1 MVLSYDL
8 RLQTGD
14 LKERGF
20 MWELERAPP
29 LMEQIGD
36 HEGETVLRHVNT
48 CQERQSPG
56 FLIHGHLFWPHL
68 TWIQSVGPENPVLLR
83 FQNPPQT

>member
-1 MVLSYDL
+1 
-8 RLQTGD
+8 
-14 LKERGF
+14 

-36 HEGETVLRHVNT
+36 HQGETDPRHLGT
-48 CQERQSPG
+48 CQGRQSPG
-56 FLIHGHLFWPHL
+56 FLTHGCLFWPHL
-68 TWIQSVGPENPVLLR
+68 TWIQGVGPESPVPLS

>member
-1 MVLSYDL
+1 MECDL
-8 RLQTGD
+8 GLPTGD
-14 LKERGF
+14 WKGRDS

-36 HEGETVLRHVNT
+36 PQGETVPRHLGT

-56 FLIHGHLFWPHL
+56 FLTRRHLFWPRL
-68 TWIQSVGPENPVLLR
+68 TWIQGVGPESPVHLSV
-83 FQNPPQT
+83 